1 MPGLRYFAHE
11 LVAFALIVEA
21 LVLESCLQ
29 FAFDEASGACGRLA
43 RLFNILSITTS
54 LQLKGQICNQWCL
67 GKG

>member
-1 MPGLRYFAHE
+1 MPGLRYLAHE

-43 RLFNILSITTS
+43 IMTRLFIFTITPS
-54 LQLKGQICNQWCL
+54 L
-67 GKG
+67 